1 MKADD
6 KASFEKRWQA
16 AIRAPE
22 VVIAKVQ
29 RREVDLSIE
38 TIIDRYAMV
47 LDAAVAE
54 HTLEKPLRDE
64 VVASLS
70 AVKQQVKNLDP
81 KKIDVMKFRLPM
93 P

>member
-16 AIRAPE
+16 AIRTPE
-22 VVIAKVQ
+22 VVVAKVQ
-29 RREVDLSIE
+29 KRSVDLSIE
-38 TIIDRYAMV
+38 TIIDRYAMM

-54 HTLEKPLRDE
+54 HSLEKPLRDE

-70 AVKQQVKNLDP
+70 AVKQRVKLLDP
-81 KKIDVMKFRLPM
+81 QKLNLMKFRLPT